1 MEDYKSTLN
10 DLSAVLRRLHK
21 ALLDKEAENFGPVS
35 GPYQLLNLV
44 ANHEHFAWLRHL
56 SELMVEID
64 ERRDAAEPIGAGQ
77 AGAFRVTLEELVG
90 PREASAPEF
99 RARFATL
106 LQQSPDAA
114 MAHGDLRRL
123 LDTLPAS
130 IDGQGSQQPFNR
142 QK

>member
-1 MEDYKSTLN
+1 MDDYKSALN

-35 GPYQLLNLV
+35 SPYQLLNLV

-56 SELMVEID
+56 SELMVDID
-64 ERRDAAEPIGAGQ
+64 DRRDANCPVAADQ

-90 PREASAPEF
+90 PREASAPKF
-99 RARFATL
+99 RERYTAL
-106 LQQSPDAA
+106 LQQSPGAA

-123 LDTLPAS
+123 LGTLPNPGQS
-130 IDGQGSQQPFNR
+130 IH
-142 QK
+142 